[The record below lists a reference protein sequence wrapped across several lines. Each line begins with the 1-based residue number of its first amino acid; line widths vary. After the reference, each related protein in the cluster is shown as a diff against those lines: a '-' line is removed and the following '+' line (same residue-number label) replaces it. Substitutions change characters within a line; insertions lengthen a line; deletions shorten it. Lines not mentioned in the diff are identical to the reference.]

1 MKSLIKSMARDA
13 ETHWGAKAYVS
24 RYHTQSLTVSP
35 DWQKRGVG
43 AALMEEVL
51 NRAKQEAVPVGLEAS
66 PAGEKLY
73 RKIGFRKL
81 ADFDPGF
88 AQEVNKV
95 APNLLEE
102 GGGLYVW
109 EPTGFR

>member
-1 MKSLIKSMARDA
+1 MKSFIKLAARDA
-13 ETHWGAKAYVS
+13 ETHWGAKAYAS

-51 NRAKQEAVPVGLEAS
+51 SRAKQEAVPVGLEAS

-73 RKIGFRKL
+73 KKIGFRKL

-88 AQEVNKV
+88 AQEVGGV
-95 APNLLEE
+95 APNLFEE

-109 EPTGFR
+109 EPTGFL